1 MDSVT
6 QAALGATVAGLVA
19 GKRCSPKVLLAGAAL
34 GTLPDLDVLIDYGDP
49 VANTVN
55 HRGFSHSLFVLPWV
69 GALIAWCWWR
79 WQRQWP
85 LWQVMTLVI
94 AVLVTHPLLD
104 AMTVYGTKLFWPLE
118 VPSVAVASLFI
129 IDPLYTVPL
138 LVALIS
144 ALVWRHLGAKAC
156 GVGLMVSSLYL
167 ASSVYQLQQIKNRVA
182 EQTQGTLL
190 EGQPLIIMPT
200 PFNTLLWRVVV
211 SGEEQ
216 YWEGLASRLD
226 ANPSIDWVAQPL
238 GEWPL
243 ANSDT
248 LSALRTFSRNFIRFE
263 NRNGQQVVTDLRFGV
278 AAYQPFQFLLAEQNT
293 DGDWYLVSPKQLEPG
308 PLPETAL
315 PALWQ
320 RLLGDQSIDA
330 KLCRQSCQQ
339 TDPRWAEPISS
350 AALPA
355 TASEKQ

>member
-19 GKRCSPKVLLAGAAL
+19 GKRCSPTVLLAGAAL

-79 WQRQWP
+79 WRSQWP
-85 LWQVMTLVI
+85 LWQVMTLVL
-94 AVLVTHPLLD
+94 AVLITHPLLD

-138 LVALIS
+138 LVSVMVALM
-144 ALVWRHLGAKAC
+144 WRHRGAKAC
-156 GVGLMVSSLYL
+156 GIGLVLSTAYL
-167 ASSVYQLQQIKNRVA
+167 ASSVYQLEKIEARVTA
-182 EQTQGTLL
+182 QTSGTVLA
-190 EGQPLIIMPT
+190 GQPFIIMPT
-200 PFNTLLWRVVV
+200 PFNTVLWRVIVI
-211 SGEEQ
+211 GEDH

-226 ANPSIDWVAQPL
+226 KDKQIDWVIQPR

-243 ANSDT
+243 ADSQT
-248 LSALRTFSRNFIRFE
+248 LADLRTFSRDFIRFE
-263 NRNGQQVVTDLRFGV
+263 DRDGQQVVTDLRFGV
-278 AAYQPFQFLLAEQNT
+278 ASYQPFQFLLAEQN
-293 DGDWYLVSPKQLEPG
+293 GEGQWQLVTPKQLEPG
-308 PLPETAL
+308 PLDESAL

-320 RLLGDQSIDA
+320 RLLGDQGIDA
-330 KLCRQSCQQ
+330 RLCRQPC
-339 TDPRWAEPISS
+339 RENNVEWAHSISAKTHS
-350 AALPA
+350 
-355 TASEKQ
+355 SKIQ

>member
-85 LWQVMTLVI
+85 LWQVMTLVL

-104 AMTVYGTKLFWPLE
+104 AMTVYGTKLFWPLD

-144 ALVWRHLGAKAC
+144 ALLWRHMGAKAC
-156 GVGLMVSSLYL
+156 GVGLMVSTLYL
-167 ASSVYQLQQIKNRVA
+167 ASSVYQLHQIKNRVA

-190 EGQPLIIMPT
+190 EGQPSIIMPT
-200 PFNTLLWRVVV
+200 PFNTLLWRVVII
-211 SGEEQ
+211 GEEQ

-226 ANPSIDWVAQPL
+226 SNKSIDWVAQPL
-238 GEWPL
+238 GQWPL
-243 ANSDT
+243 ANTDT
-248 LSALRTFSRNFIRFE
+248 LDALRTFSRNFIRFE

-278 AAYQPFQFLLAEQNT
+278 AAYQPFQFLLAEQKTN
-293 DGDWYLVSPKQLEPG
+293 GEWAPVAPQQLEPG

-315 PALWQ
+315 PSMWQ

-330 KLCRQSCQQ
+330 KLCRQSCQ
-339 TDPRWAEPISS
+339 TNDTPVDTLSS
-350 AALPA
+350 ASVPKSN
-355 TASEKQ
+355 TSKQ